1 MVLFRKARWFCAW
14 LAARPGWRF
23 GLVALLLY
31 GAWVFGYEV
40 VLAPDGRL
48 DQALSVTVATVAAAL
63 LQGGGV
69 VADTAANAPTTV
81 TMFGEPAVLVGNPC
95 NGLVLYALF
104 AGFVLAYPGSGW
116 RKVWFIPLGL
126 GALFLLNAGRV
137 AVLALNHTYW
147 YHTVDFNHH
156 YTFTF
161 VAYAAILGL
170 WRLWTALGS
179 VGRGSAIG

>member
-1 MVLFRKARWFCAW
+1 MALFRKIRLFRAW

-23 GLVALLLY
+23 GLVSLLLY
-31 GAWVFGYEV
+31 GAWILGYEM

-48 DQALSVTVATVAAAL
+48 DQVLSVTVAAVAAAL
-63 LQGGGV
+63 LQAGGV

-81 TMFGEPAVLVGNPC
+81 TIFGEPAVFVGNAC

-104 AGFVLAYPGSGW
+104 AGFVLAYPGNVW
-116 RKVWFIPLGL
+116 HKAWFIPLGL
-126 GALFLLNAGRV
+126 AAIFLLNAGRV

-179 VGRGSAIG
+179 TGRGPIIG